1 MPFFVYKLLGPRPTF
16 PADITEDERTLM
28 KSHAVYWT
36 DVMNEKGSVVAF
48 GPVADPRGTYGLAI
62 LEVPDEAEAQR
73 LIAGDPVQQANVGFG
88 FECHP
93 MLRAHIR
100 R

>member
-73 LIAGDPVQQANVGFG
+73 LIADDPAQKANVGFG
-88 FECHP
+88 SECHP

>member
-16 PADITEDERTLM
+16 PADITEDERALM
-28 KSHAVYWT
+28 QAHAVYWT
-36 DVMNEKGSVVAF
+36 DVMNKQGSVVAF

-62 LEVPDEAEAQR
+62 LEVSDQAEAER
-73 LIAGDPVQQANVGFG
+73 LIAGDPAQEANVGFCS
-88 FECHP
+88 ECHP